1 MFDNGDIKLNKLTNF
16 FSAAATKRPAITIL
30 VVLLLSGFFGYMA
43 SQQEELNTSFG
54 GELDTPEIKAQTKL
68 GEYFQT
74 SGSQSVFQIILSGD
88 DVLTVDGYLAWQ
100 ELKQTVAQ
108 SEIAPYLVSQP
119 GQPLIAGFF
128 APIDFA
134 RTYDYSI
141 DINSMNDEQFKA
153 LYVKA
158 NSQMPPEFKAFASAL
173 LSESYD
179 EDAVT
184 ASAGLAIITVDSAKF
199 VEEYGL
205 EAGAFIEQ
213 PRMEVALNNS
223 LSEIQVGNVKVSGFS
238 FGLLFGDEG
247 EDFQQEIGGLF
258 AQAFVIILVVLS
270 YIFFMKS
277 KLFSRK
283 PLNILRRLIAI
294 SFMAF
299 GIAGVISPLVSDLET
314 PLLSWMMLDDPL
326 LGRMI
331 PLSVFTFGFL
341 LNSRRRSSSDLFLSL
356 GAILLSIG
364 WMTGA
369 GTILGPGYLDI
380 IGAPNQVSQ
389 IAPIILIGLGVD
401 YAIHFNSRYR
411 EEIGSGNSID
421 GATSSTLKSVGIA
434 LTLATLATMVGFLTN
449 IVSPLPELKDFGI
462 LVSVGIFFAFFLVMT
477 FVPAIRTLLDKRA
490 EKKEKIDSEAFTS
503 SGDSVL
509 NKISEASGIIPRK
522 LKIVAIGLLVTV
534 STYGYIS
541 FTNLETI
548 FEFTDFLPE
557 DNPVVKTLDLLS
569 EEFGGGF
576 GETTSVLIEG
586 DDLATPE
593 IHNALIASIN
603 NLSEKENIVVYAG
616 NVAAESVL
624 SSMGE
629 LLTPAAGPP
638 GAPAG
643 PPDVELISSLV
654 GYGVDLMSGAEG
666 LEGLK
671 VKNTSD
677 VKGLY
682 EFLAAKDPEAFLA
695 YIYFDENNNVT
706 AQQVRI
712 TTSAGSLGAAQLR
725 DDIYVAFAPMIN
737 LGIDVAATNDAI
749 VTQSVS
755 DLISKSQFQS
765 LIFAIL
771 ASMTFLIIYYF
782 LDMRRPFLGVITIMP
797 VIAIVMG
804 TYLGMY
810 YLDIPLNPV
819 TSTLSGLAIGIGVPF
834 VIHVTNRFR
843 ESLSQGNNPI
853 EAATKTLKTTGGSLF
868 GSAFTTMA
876 GFGILMTSTLK
887 PFQQMGQ
894 VVVVALGF
902 ALVASILILPT
913 MLVFWAN
920 YHNKKTAKSL

>member
-1 MFDNGDIKLNKLTNF
+1 MKILTNF
-16 FSAAATKRPAITIL
+16 FSSAATKRPLVTIL
-30 VVLLLSGFFGYMA
+30 IVLLLTGFFGYMA
-43 SQQEELNTSFG
+43 GQSEELNTSFG
-54 GELDTPEIKAQTKL
+54 GELDTPEIKAQGKL

-74 SGSQSVFQIILSGD
+74 SGSQSVFQIIISGE
-88 DVLTVDGYLAWQ
+88 DVLTVDGYLAWVEVQ
-100 ELKQTVAQ
+100 KTI
-108 SEIAPYLVSQP
+108 SESDLQPYLVSQP
-119 GQPLIAGFF
+119 GQSSVQGFF
-128 APIDFA
+128 APV
-134 RTYDYSI
+134 
-141 DINSMNDEQFKA
+141 DIAMSFNPMLDMNTIKAMDDVQFKN
-153 LYVKA
+153 LYNEA

-179 EDAVT
+179 EDKT
-184 ASAGLAIITVDSAKF
+184 SASAGLAIVTVDTAKF
-199 VEEYGL
+199 VEEYGFD
-205 EAGAFIEQ
+205 GAFIEQ
-213 PRMEVALNNS
+213 PKMEVALNKS
-223 LSEIQVGNVKVSGFS
+223 LSQIAVGNVKVSGFS

-258 AQAFVIILVVLS
+258 AQAFAIILVVLS

-277 KLFSRK
+277 SSFSRR
-283 PLNILRRLIAI
+283 PVNLLRRLLALVLMIV
-294 SFMAF
+294 
-299 GIAGVISPLVSDLET
+299 GITGVVL
-314 PLLSWMMLDDPL
+314 PLLSDIELAFLSWMQLDDPL
-326 LGRMI
+326 LGRII
-331 PLSVFTFGFL
+331 PLSIFTFGFL
-341 LNSRRRSSSDLFLSL
+341 LNSRRRTSSDLFLSL

-364 WMTGA
+364 WMQGA

-411 EEIGSGNSID
+411 EEIGSGNTINGS
-421 GATSSTLKSVGIA
+421 TSSTLKSVGIA
-434 LTLATLATMVGFLTN
+434 LTLATLATIVGFLTN

-477 FVPAIRTLLDKRA
+477 FVPAIRTLLDRRA

-509 NKISEASGIIPRK
+509 NKISEASGIIPKK
-522 LKIVAIGLLVTV
+522 LKLIALALLVSV
-534 STYGYIS
+534 SSYGYIS

-593 IHNALIASIN
+593 VHNALIQSIN
-603 NLSEKENIVVYAG
+603 NLSDKENIVVYAG
-616 NVAAESVL
+616 NVAQESVVGSL
-624 SSMGE
+624 GQ
-629 LLTPAAGPP
+629 LLAPQSGPP

-643 PPDVELISSLV
+643 PPDMELIGTLSS
-654 GYGVDLMSGAEG
+654 YGVDIMSGSQG
-666 LEGLK
+666 LDALK
-671 VKNTSD
+671 VKTSGD

-682 EFLAAKDPEAFLA
+682 EYLVGKDSETFLAS
-695 YIYFDENNNVT
+695 IYFDENSKVT

-712 TTSAGSLGAAQLR
+712 TTSAGSLAAAQLR
-725 DDIYVAFAPMIN
+725 DDIYDAFKPMTD

-755 DLISKSQFQS
+755 DLISQSQFQS

-771 ASMTFLIIYYF
+771 ASMSFLIIYYF
-782 LDMRRPFLGVITIMP
+782 LDMRRPFLGVITILP
-797 VIAIVMG
+797 VVAIVMG

-843 ESLSQGNNPI
+843 EALLESNNPV
-853 EAATKTLKTTGGSLF
+853 EAATITLKTTGGSLF

-913 MLVFWAN
+913 LLVFWAN
-920 YHNKKTAKSL
+920 YHNRKTAKSL

>member
-1 MFDNGDIKLNKLTNF
+1 MKILTNF
-16 FSAAATKRPAITIL
+16 FSSAATKRPLVTIL
-30 VVLLLSGFFGYMA
+30 IVLLLTGFFGYMA
-43 SQQEELNTSFG
+43 GQSEELNTSFG
-54 GELDTPEIKAQTKL
+54 GELDTPEIKAQGKL

-74 SGSQSVFQIILSGD
+74 SGSQSVFQIIISGE
-88 DVLTVDGYLAWQ
+88 DVLTVDGYLAWVEVQ
-100 ELKQTVAQ
+100 KTI
-108 SEIAPYLVSQP
+108 SESDLQPYLVSQP
-119 GQPLIAGFF
+119 GQSSVQGFF
-128 APIDFA
+128 APV
-134 RTYDYSI
+134 
-141 DINSMNDEQFKA
+141 DIAMSFNPMLNMNAIKAMDDIQFKN
-153 LYVKA
+153 LYNQA

-179 EDAVT
+179 EDKT
-184 ASAGLAIITVDSAKF
+184 SASAGLAIVTVDTAKF
-199 VEEYGL
+199 VEEYGFD
-205 EAGAFIEQ
+205 GAFIEQ
-213 PRMEVALNNS
+213 PKMEVALNKS
-223 LSEIQVGNVKVSGFS
+223 LSQIAVGNVKVSGFS

-258 AQAFVIILVVLS
+258 AQAFAIILVVLS

-277 KLFSRK
+277 SSFSRR
-283 PLNILRRLIAI
+283 PVNLLRRLLALVLMIV
-294 SFMAF
+294 
-299 GIAGVISPLVSDLET
+299 GITGVVL
-314 PLLSWMMLDDPL
+314 PLLSDIELAFLSWMQLDDPL
-326 LGRMI
+326 LGRII
-331 PLSVFTFGFL
+331 PLSTFTFGFL
-341 LNSRRRSSSDLFLSL
+341 LNSRRRTSSDLFLSL

-364 WMTGA
+364 WMQGA

-411 EEIGSGNSID
+411 EEIGSGNTINGS
-421 GATSSTLKSVGIA
+421 TSSTLKSVGIA
-434 LTLATLATMVGFLTN
+434 LTLATLATIVGFLTN

-477 FVPAIRTLLDKRA
+477 FVPAIRTLLDRRA

-509 NKISEASGIIPRK
+509 NKISEASGIIPKK
-522 LKIVAIGLLVTV
+522 LKLIALALLVSV
-534 STYGYIS
+534 SSYGYIS

-586 DDLATPE
+586 DDLATVE
-593 IHNALIASIN
+593 VHNALIQSIN
-603 NLSEKENIVVYAG
+603 NLSDKENIIVYAG
-616 NVAAESVL
+616 NVAQESVVGSL
-624 SSMGE
+624 GQ
-629 LLTPAAGPP
+629 LLVPQSGPP

-643 PPDVELISSLV
+643 PPDMELIGTLSS
-654 GYGVDLMSGAEG
+654 YGVDIMSGGQG
-666 LEGLK
+666 LDALI
-671 VKNTSD
+671 VKTGGD
-677 VKGLY
+677 VQGLY
-682 EFLAAKDPEAFLA
+682 EYLVGKDTETFLAS
-695 YIYFDENNNVT
+695 IYFDENSKVT
-706 AQQVRI
+706 AAQVRI
-712 TTSAGSLGAAQLR
+712 STSAGSLAAAQLR
-725 DDIYVAFAPMIN
+725 DDIYDAFKPMTD

-755 DLISKSQFQS
+755 DLISQSQFQS

-771 ASMTFLIIYYF
+771 ASMSFLIIYYF
-782 LDMRRPFLGVITIMP
+782 LDMRRPFLGVITILP
-797 VIAIVMG
+797 VVAIVMG

-843 ESLSQGNNPI
+843 EVLIENKNPV
-853 EAATKTLKTTGGSLF
+853 EAAIITLKTTGGSLF

-913 MLVFWAN
+913 LLVFWAN
-920 YHNKKTAKSL
+920 YHNRKTAKSL